1 MEFSSTKHKWFSCMD
16 NTFYKMKKLIIIFL
30 LLTNC
35 ASVPQERLASD
46 NIFDAVNIND
56 NNPKRNKDI
65 MKTLV
70 FSTVVFILTTI
81 AEK

>member
-1 MEFSSTKHKWFSCMD
+1 
-16 NTFYKMKKLIIIFL
+16 MKKLIIIFL
-30 LLTNC
+30 LFTSC
-35 ASVPQERLASD
+35 ASVPQQRLAPD

-56 NNPKRNKDI
+56 NNPKRNKGI

>member
-1 MEFSSTKHKWFSCMD
+1 
-16 NTFYKMKKLIIIFL
+16 MKKLIIIFL
-30 LLTNC
+30 LITSC
-35 ASVPQERLASD
+35 ASVPRERLAPD
-46 NIFDAVNIND
+46 TLFEVVNIKD
-56 NNPKRNKDI
+56 NNPKRNNGI

>member
-1 MEFSSTKHKWFSCMD
+1 
-16 NTFYKMKKLIIIFL
+16 MKKLIIILFL
-30 LLTNC
+30 LITNC
-35 ASVPQERLASD
+35 ASVPQERLAPD
-46 NIFDAVNIND
+46 TLFEVVNIND
-56 NNPKRNKDI
+56 NNPKRNKGI

>member
-1 MEFSSTKHKWFSCMD
+1 
-16 NTFYKMKKLIIIFL
+16 MKKLIIIFL
-30 LLTNC
+30 LISSC
-35 ASVPQERLASD
+35 ASVPQERLAPD
-46 NIFDAVNIND
+46 TLFEVVNIKD
-56 NNPKRNKDI
+56 NNPKRNNGI

>member
-1 MEFSSTKHKWFSCMD
+1 
-16 NTFYKMKKLIIIFL
+16 MKKIIIMFL
-30 LLTNC
+30 LITSC
-35 ASVPQERLASD
+35 ASVPQERLAPD
-46 NIFDAVNIND
+46 TLLEVVNIKD
-56 NNPKRNKDI
+56 NNPKRNKGI

>member
-1 MEFSSTKHKWFSCMD
+1 MD

-46 NIFDAVNIND
+46 NIFDAVNSND

-65 MKTLV
+65 MKPLV
-70 FSTVVFILTTI
+70 FSTAVFILTTI
-81 AEK
+81 TNR

>member
-1 MEFSSTKHKWFSCMD
+1 
-16 NTFYKMKKLIIIFL
+16 MKKLIVLFL
-30 LLTNC
+30 LFTSC
-35 ASVPQERLASD
+35 ASVQQERLAPD

-56 NNPKRNKDI
+56 NNPKRNKGI

-70 FSTVVFILTTI
+70 FSTAVFIITII

>member
-1 MEFSSTKHKWFSCMD
+1 
-16 NTFYKMKKLIIIFL
+16 MKKLIIILFL
-30 LLTNC
+30 IITNC
-35 ASVPQERLASD
+35 ASVPQERLAPD
-46 NIFDAVNIND
+46 TLLEVVNINA
-56 NNPKRNKDI
+56 NNPKRNKGI

>member
-1 MEFSSTKHKWFSCMD
+1 
-16 NTFYKMKKLIIIFL
+16 MKKLVIIFL
-30 LLTNC
+30 LFTTC
-35 ASVPQERLASD
+35 ASVPQERLAPD
-46 NIFDAVNIND
+46 NIFDAVNIKD
-56 NNPKRNKDI
+56 NNPKRNKGI

>member
-1 MEFSSTKHKWFSCMD
+1 
-16 NTFYKMKKLIIIFL
+16 MKKLIIIIFIL
-30 LLTNC
+30 ITNC
-35 ASVPQERLASD
+35 ASVPQERLAPD
-46 NIFDAVNIND
+46 TLFEVVNIND
-56 NNPKRNKDI
+56 NNPKRNKGI

>member
-1 MEFSSTKHKWFSCMD
+1 
-16 NTFYKMKKLIIIFL
+16 MKKLIIIFL
-30 LLTNC
+30 LITSC
-35 ASVPQERLASD
+35 ASVPQERLAPD
-46 NIFDAVNIND
+46 TLFEVVNIKD
-56 NNPKRNKDI
+56 NNPKRNNGI

>member
-1 MEFSSTKHKWFSCMD
+1 
-16 NTFYKMKKLIIIFL
+16 MKKLIVLFL
-30 LLTNC
+30 LFTSC
-35 ASVPQERLASD
+35 ASVQHEALAPD

-56 NNPKRNKDI
+56 NNPKRNKGI

>member
-30 LLTNC
+30 LLTSC

-65 MKTLV
+65 MNLNINGLV
-70 FSTVVFILTTI
+70 AWTKHLISNL
-81 AEK
+81 